1 MRSLASEETKA
12 RDEAIK
18 ILAAFGRRRD
28 QHKGHVFGEK
38 NGKTR
43 LGGLPSRLGLPAR
56 G

>member
-12 RDEAIK
+12 RDEATK

-38 NGKTR
+38 NGKIRTAGR
-43 LGGLPSRLGLPAR
+43 PPK
-56 G
+56 